1 MSDSDSYVYQYP
13 GLNKNTSF
21 PSKVQISISCSNLPK
36 FDAASKSDPKVFI
49 FIESKCY
56 IDGKIETLWSQI
68 AKTETVKNNVDP
80 TFKKKFT
87 IDYYFETIQNLRF
100 VVFDMDGDS
109 KEWKKNDFIG
119 YVEKS
124 LASLINE
131 SKNNV
136 VECDILTSKPSGI
149 EVDVSKAQKF
159 SGTSKMFIRIEEDS
173 HLNKK
178 YRFNVQGVDL
188 DKKDIIGSS
197 DPFIIISRIE
207 DDGSIIKVMETSVIK
222 NTLNPAWANL
232 EVPVKTFNNEDL
244 NKMLL
249 FEVLDWDK
257 NSKNDII
264 GTFKATTKDLI
275 EKKSFE
281 VINEKKKSKSD
292 SYKNSG
298 TIIFDRIEVVGPPLS
313 FMDFPMGGTE
323 IVVTFAIDFTGSN
336 GLKHLKSSLHYNNPE
351 YDINN
356 FYTMNDYEKAI
367 SSIGYVLEPYDSNKS
382 MEVYGY
388 GGKFFGRGNVE
399 FDCPLTDDREHPSVI
414 GVAGILEAYHNA
426 LQTVK
431 LSGPTNFAPIIKKI
445 TNDTVKDLPPP
456 YENNPLPKYH
466 ILAIITDGVI
476 SDINKTIEAIID
488 ASDHPLSIIIIGVGK
503 ENFEKM
509 NVLDGDN
516 RVLKMNGKNSKRDIV
531 QFLPLNKFIENPDLL
546 RAETLKEVPK
556 QVIEFANK
564 YKYKPNFHP

>member
-1 MSDSDSYVYQYP
+1 MGDSDPYVYQYP
-13 GLNKNTSF
+13 GLNKNTSH
-21 PSKVQISISCSNLPK
+21 PSKVQISISCKNLPK
-36 FDAASKSDPKVFI
+36 FDTRSKSDPKVFI
-49 FIESKCY
+49 FIETKCY
-56 IDGKIETLWSQI
+56 IEGKIETLWSQI
-68 AKTETVKNNVDP
+68 AHTETVKDNVDP
-80 TFKKKFT
+80 SFRKTFT

-136 VECDILTSKPSGI
+136 VECEILTTIPSGI
-149 EVDVSKAQKF
+149 EVDNSKAQKF
-159 SGTSKMFIRIEEDS
+159 PGSSKMVLRIEEVDRIQQ
-173 HLNKK
+173 K
-178 YRFNVQGVDL
+178 YRFNILGMDL

-197 DPFIIISRIE
+197 DPFIIASRIE

-222 NTLNPAWANL
+222 NTLNPAWANI
-232 EVPVKTFNNEDL
+232 EVPIKTFNNEDL

-257 NSKNDII
+257 NTENDMI
-264 GTFKATTKDLI
+264 GTFKATTKDLY
-275 EKKSFE
+275 EKKKFE
-281 VINEKKKSKSD
+281 VINEKKKSKD
-292 SYKNSG
+292 GYKNSG
-298 TIIFDRIEVVGPPLS
+298 MVIFDRIDIVDPPLS

-323 IVVTFAIDFTGSN
+323 IAVTFAIDFTGSN
-336 GLKHLKSSLHYNNPE
+336 GAKHLKTSLHYNNPN
-351 YDINN
+351 YNIND
-356 FYTMNDYEKAI
+356 FFSMNDYEKAI

-388 GGKFFGRGNVE
+388 GGKFFGRDNVE
-399 FDCPLTDDREHPSVI
+399 FDCPLTDNHEHPSVI

-445 TNDTVKDLPPP
+445 AEDTQKDLPPP

-466 ILAIITDGVI
+466 ILTIITDGVI
-476 SDINKTIEAIID
+476 SDINRTIEAIIN
-488 ASDHPLSIIIIGVGK
+488 ASDRPLSIIIIGVGK
-503 ENFEKM
+503 EDFEKM

-516 RVLKMNGKNSKRDIV
+516 HVLKMNGKTSKRDIV
-531 QFLPLNKFIENPDLL
+531 QFLPLNKYIKNPELL

-556 QVIEFANK
+556 QVIDFATK
-564 YKYKPNFHP
+564 YKYKPFLS